1 MRVLEGLQPSSVL
14 YYFEK
19 ICNIPHISYHEKE
32 LSDYCAKFA
41 EERKLFYQQDELG
54 NVLIIKEATEGYED
68 VEPVIIQGHLDMVGD
83 KLPDCPINMETEPI
97 QIKVEG
103 DYITAEGT
111 TLGGDDG
118 IAVAYGLAL
127 LDAQDIPHPRLEVV
141 LTVSEE
147 VGLIG
152 ATAMDLSACKGRR
165 LINIDSELEGILTAG
180 CAGGVRVQS
189 MIPVERESMKGISCE
204 VFFEGLKGGHS
215 GIEINSGLANANVL
229 LGRFLQMLKEK
240 TDYGLAELGG
250 GVKDNVIPK
259 NAKAVVILAEDQ
271 LDQLKETAAEF
282 NLQFDAEYGVT
293 EKEGSLKAAV
303 GSETEAQVLAEDSLE
318 KVLVALNAMP
328 NGVQAMSMDLPGL
341 VETSLNMGTVEL
353 KDDMLDV
360 VFSIRSSVVS
370 AKENTVRKVE
380 LFTKALGGSVSR
392 AGDYPAWP
400 YARTSSLRDLCV
412 EIYKKQTGKEMKVE
426 VIHAGLECGIL
437 SSKLEGLDCISIGP
451 DMVAIH
457 SPNEKLSIS
466 SVARVWEYLKEV
478 LAAK

>member
-1 MRVLEGLQPSSVL
+1 MPGLIHIYCGDGKGKTTAAIGLAVRAAGAGKKVVFTQFFKDGSSS
-14 YYFEK
+14 E
-19 ICNIPHISYHEKE
+19 
-32 LSDYCAKFA
+32 
-41 EERKLFYQQDELG
+41 
-54 NVLIIKEATEGYED
+54 
-68 VEPVIIQGHLDMVGD
+68 
-83 KLPDCPINMETEPI
+83 
-97 QIKVEG
+97 IKVLQGVENIQVMHSDTVRG
-103 DYITAEGT
+103 FWKRMTDEQKARVSEDYTRLFSDVTRLAMEADLLVLDEIISACNHA
-111 TLGGDDG
+111 
-118 IAVAYGLAL
+118 AVAEVAVADFLRSK
-127 LDAQDIPHPRLEVV
+127 PERLEVV

-152 ATAMDLSACKGRR
+152 ATAMDLSACRGRR
-165 LINIDSELEGILTAG
+165 LINIDSEMEGMLTAG

-189 MIPVERESMKGISCE
+189 MVPVERECMQGISCE

-229 LGRFLQMLKEK
+229 LGRFLLMLKGK
-240 TDYGLAELGG
+240 TNYGLAELNG

-271 LDQLKETAAEF
+271 LELLKETAEEF
-282 NLQFDAEYGVT
+282 NKQFDAEYGVV
-293 EKEGSLKAAV
+293 EKDGSLKVTV
-303 GSETEAQVLAEDSLE
+303 GSAAEGKVLDTDSLE
-318 KVLVALNAMP
+318 KVLVALNVMP

-353 KDDMLDV
+353 KEDMLDV
-360 VFSIRSSVVS
+360 GFSIRSSVVS
-370 AKENTVRKVE
+370 AKENTARKVE
-380 LFTKALGGSVSR
+380 LLTKALGGTASR

-478 LAAK
+478 IAAK